1 MRVEDLDIKELF
13 EFDTAGGLIRFAG
26 RRALAIDATAM
37 GILRKELVTQFGLT
51 AARAVLTRFG
61 FVHGWRMAEALETQ
75 FNWESPE
82 DWCRAGSFI
91 PMLEGMYRLEP
102 GTPGPLS
109 KDGFS
114 ILGSYEAEQHVAHL
128 GRSENAVCWTVC
140 GLASGYLSRALDKD
154 IFVLEDHCMGK
165 GDSHCRL
172 LARTREEWGDSRA
185 RELRFFHSE
194 NLVEWL
200 DASLHQVTEDL
211 RQAEDKLRDR
221 KRALALAVPRS
232 DEWLGMIA
240 RSGPMRKLLDLAQ
253 RIAKVDSTLLITG
266 ESGTGKERVAR
277 LVHESSARAD
287 GPFIAVNCGAITE
300 TLLESELFG
309 HARGAF
315 TGAVAERTGLFE
327 AANGGTLLLDEVG
340 EVSPAMQVKLLRVLQ
355 EREIRRVGDSLNR
368 PIDVRVI
375 AATNR
380 DLAQEMAEGR
390 FRKDLYY
397 RLNVVELHLPALR
410 ERREDI
416 LPLARA
422 LLTEVAGRLGRP
434 ITGLSPRAADQLL
447 RYHWPGNVRELEN
460 AMERAVA
467 LAQVNQSEVEDLPEE
482 VRQAV
487 PAPALTMPVKALEG
501 IEKDYILAVLELN
514 AGNQSRTAEQLGIGS
529 ATLYRKLKSYGAT
542 RERRPPEL
550 LKQL

>member
-1 MRVEDLDIKELF
+1 MQVEDLDVKELF

-26 RRALAIDATAM
+26 QRALAIDATAI
-37 GILRKELVTQFGLT
+37 GVLRKDLVTQFGLA
-51 AARAVLTRFG
+51 AARTLLTRFG
-61 FVHGWRMAEALETQ
+61 FVQGWRMAEAMEQQ
-75 FNWESPE
+75 FNWENLE
-82 DWCRAGSFI
+82 DCCRAGAFI

-102 GTPGPLS
+102 GSPGPLS
-109 KDGFS
+109 KEGLT
-114 ILGSYEAEQHVAHL
+114 ILGSYEAEQHLAHL
-128 GRSENAVCWTVC
+128 GRADDGVCWTLC
-140 GLASGYLSRALDKD
+140 GLASGYLSRALGKE
-154 IFVLEDHCMGK
+154 IFVLEDRCCGK
-165 GDSHCRL
+165 GDAHCRL
-172 LARTREEWGDSRA
+172 LGRTREEWEEGRA
-185 RELRFFHSE
+185 QELRFFHSAH
-194 NLVEWL
+194 LVSWL
-200 DASLHQVTEDL
+200 DASLHPVTEEL
-211 RQAEDKLRDR
+211 KHAEDKLKDR
-221 KRALALAVPRS
+221 KCPLALASPRC
-232 DEWLGMIA
+232 DDCLGMVA
-240 RSGPMRKLLDLAQ
+240 RSAAMRKLLDLAR

-277 LVHESSARAD
+277 LVHDASARAD

-309 HARGAF
+309 HVRGAF
-315 TGAVAERTGLFE
+315 TGAVAERMGLFE

-340 EVSPAMQVKLLRVLQ
+340 EVSPGMQVKLLRVLQ
-355 EREIRRVGDSLNR
+355 EREVRRVGDSLTR

-380 DLAQEMAEGR
+380 ELAQEMAEGR

-397 RLNVVELHLPALR
+397 RLNVVELHVPSLR

-422 LLTEVAGRLGRP
+422 LLGEAAARLNRP
-434 ITGLSPRAADQLL
+434 ISGLSPRAADQLL

-467 LAQVNQSEVEDLPEE
+467 LAQVNHTEVEDLPEE

-487 PAPALTMPVKALEG
+487 PIPALTTPVKALEE

-514 AGNQSRTAEQLGIGS
+514 GGNQARTADQLCIGS
-529 ATLYRKLKSYGAT
+529 ATLYRKLKNYGAT
-542 RERRPPEL
+542 KDRHHADLSPP
-550 LKQL
+550 